1 MKKRLLAPAC
11 AALGISTLSPLSG
24 AYAQSSVTLYGSLD
38 SGVGYVSNLHGGHA
52 FIAEQGTLQADRWGI
67 TGAEDL
73 GSGLKTVFKLES
85 GFSTISG
92 AMSSAGTLF
101 NRQAYV
107 GLSQSGIGTVTFGRQ
122 TDFHFE
128 MLGPLSTAQSLG
140 DFSAFHPGNVDGL
153 ANTVPVELS
162 NTAKF
167 VSRPFAGFV
176 VGALYGFTNASSSTA
191 GRTISFG
198 ATYGYGPLKLAAAWS
213 EYHDRTLNLSG
224 GLGLDAFEGVDLSR
238 GAPFVADNIRNA
250 GIGGSY
256 QWGRVQLHALVTQV
270 RIERHG
276 EAQNYRT
283 IDGGVN
289 FQVTPAYMIGA
300 GAWTT
305 TLAGKRWTQATL
317 ANVYSL
323 SKATQ
328 LYVDVMVERAS
339 SGAVADTLGI
349 GASSSGEQTVV
360 LAGIHHLF

>member
-1 MKKRLLAPAC
+1 MKKCLAAPAC
-11 AALGISTLSPLSG
+11 AALGLASISG
-24 AYAQSSVTLYGSLD
+24 AYAQSSITLYGSLD
-38 SGVGYVSNLHGGHA
+38 AGVGYVSNLHGSHS
-52 FIAEQGTLQADRWGI
+52 FFAEQGTFQADRWGL

-107 GLSQSGIGTVTFGRQ
+107 GLSKNDIGTVTLGRQ

-167 VSRPFAGFV
+167 VSRPFWGLT
-176 VGALYGFTNASSSTA
+176 VGALYGFTNSSSSTT
-191 GRTISFG
+191 GRTISLG
-198 ATYGYGPLKLAAAWS
+198 ANYGYGPLKLAAAWS
-213 EYHDRTLNLSG
+213 EYHDRTLNLAG
-224 GLGLDAFEGVDLSR
+224 GLGLDAFEGVNLAG
-238 GAPFVADNIRNA
+238 GAPFVADSVRNA

-256 QWGRVQLHALVTQV
+256 QWGRVQVHALVTDV
-270 RIERHG
+270 RIERRG
-276 EAQNYRT
+276 DAQNYRT

-289 FQVTPAYMIGA
+289 FQVTPAYMVGA
-300 GAWTT
+300 GAWTM
-305 TLAGKRWTQATL
+305 TLSGKRWTQATV

-323 SKATQ
+323 SKRTQ
-328 LYVDVMVERAS
+328 VYMDVMVERAS
-339 SGAVADTLGI
+339 SGAVADTVGI
-349 GASSSGEQTVV
+349 GASSSGTQTAV
-360 LAGIHHLF
+360 LTGIHHFF

>member
-1 MKKRLLAPAC
+1 MKQYLFAPAC
-11 AALGISTLSPLSG
+11 AALSIASLSS
-24 AYAQSSVTLYGSLD
+24 AYAQSSITLYGSMD
-38 SGVGYVSNLHGGHA
+38 AGVGYVSNLHGSHA
-52 FIAEQGTLQADRWGI
+52 FIAEQGTFQADRWGI
-67 TGAEDL
+67 TGTEDL

-92 AMSSAGTLF
+92 AMSSAGTIF

-107 GLSQSGIGTVTFGRQ
+107 GLSKNDIGTVTLGRQ

-167 VSRPFAGFV
+167 VSRPFAGLTI
-176 VGALYGFTNASSSTA
+176 GALYGFTNSSSSTT

-213 EYHDRTLNLSG
+213 EYHDRTFNLAG
-224 GLGLDAFEGVDLSR
+224 GLGLDAFEGVNLSH
-238 GAPFVADNIRNA
+238 GAPFVADSVRNA

-256 QWGRVQLHALVTQV
+256 RWGQVQLHALVTQV

-289 FQVTPAYMIGA
+289 IQVTPAYSVGA

-305 TLAGKRWTQATL
+305 MLSGKRWTQATL

-323 SKATQ
+323 SKRTQ

-349 GASSSGEQTVV
+349 GASSSRSQTGV
-360 LAGIHHLF
+360 LAGVHHFF